1 MKLQRNLHTNYLKV
15 TWEFIHMIDMKLHV
29 LHSYFQSNLDK
40 HWKETNEAVI
50 TIIKFTTIS
59 KQPWQPHLQPLS

>member
-1 MKLQRNLHTNYLKV
+1 
-15 TWEFIHMIDMKLHV
+15 MIDMKLHV

-40 HWKETNEAVI
+40 HWQETNEGGI

-59 KQPWQPHLQPLS
+59 KQP